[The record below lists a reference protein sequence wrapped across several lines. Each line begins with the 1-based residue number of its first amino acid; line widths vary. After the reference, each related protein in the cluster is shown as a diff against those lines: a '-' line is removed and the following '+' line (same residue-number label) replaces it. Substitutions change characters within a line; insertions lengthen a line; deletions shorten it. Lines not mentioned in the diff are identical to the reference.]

1 MERKTGRSKSQ
12 WKFYQ
17 NSGSTGSQCIIIL
30 YIKRIRSIPSQMCN
44 LENAIYYK
52 DDMWGLWPHASNTL
66 DSIFQLGDICDG
78 INQYYSF

>member
-1 MERKTGRSKSQ
+1 
-12 WKFYQ
+12 
-17 NSGSTGSQCIIIL
+17 
-30 YIKRIRSIPSQMCN
+30 MCN